1 MQVAGP
7 IKYQSDPLRCRVLT
21 TTQPAAVCDKKMG
34 RGQLLPMA
42 IRIFRTV
49 VAAFLAAS
57 FVCSATLAA
66 EPKRVMVLHSFG
78 RDFKPWS
85 EYAKTIRMQL
95 DRQSPWPMEITDQ
108 SLVTARSADENP
120 EVPFVEYLRALFA
133 RRPLDLIVSIGA
145 PAASFVQRHRQ
156 QLFATTPM
164 VFTAVE
170 QRRIQRSSLTEN
182 DAVVPTAHDFP
193 ALVENILHVLP
204 DTKTVAWVL
213 GASPNEKRW
222 LEDVRR
228 ELAPFADR
236 LSFIWYDDRSFA
248 DILKHAASLPPHSAI
263 FWHLM
268 NVDAAGVV
276 HEGDTGLPRLYEV
289 ANAPI
294 FTFDDSFFGREIVG
308 GPMHS
313 VLGSSQDTAAVVVR
327 ILGGEKAGDV
337 EIPARK
343 YSPPIF
349 DWRLMQRWGIS
360 ERNLPP
366 GSKIFFRE
374 ASAWQKYQM
383 AILLIVAAILFQAGL
398 ISWLVYEHRRRHT
411 AELTA
416 RGALAELTQMNR
428 IAGAGQL
435 SASIAHE
442 VNQPL
447 GAISSNAS
455 AALNWLKA
463 RTPNIDEA
471 SAALTRIKNDS
482 HRASDIVSNLRAMF
496 KKDGQQTGPVEV
508 NKVILSV
515 LELVRIEL
523 QERDIKVRTQ
533 LDDRLPTVTS
543 SEVQLQQVV
552 LNLIMNAKDAMQS
565 ASSHRELFVR
575 SEQSEP
581 GWVQVSIE
589 DSGPGI
595 SPSDLE
601 RIFQPMFTTKSQGM
615 GMGLAIC
622 RSIMEA
628 HGGRVW
634 VASGSQTGA
643 AFQFSL
649 PASGTKAGLSS

>member
-1 MQVAGP
+1 MRRWACS
-7 IKYQSDPLRCRVLT
+7 KS
-21 TTQPAAVCDKKMG
+21 TTQSAEARDQKWGAANCY
-34 RGQLLPMA
+34 RW
-42 IRIFRTV
+42 IFRTV
-49 VAAFLAAS
+49 VTVFLSAS
-57 FVCSATLAA
+57 FVCSATFAA

-85 EYAKTIRMQL
+85 EYAKTIRMEL
-95 DRQSPWPMEITDQ
+95 DRQSPWPMEIIDQ
-108 SLVTARSADENP
+108 SLLTARSADENP
-120 EVPFVEYLRALFA
+120 EAPFVEYLRALFA
-133 RRPLDLIVSIGA
+133 KRSLDVIVSIGA
-145 PAASFVQRHRQ
+145 PAARFVQRHRQ

-182 DAVVPTAHDFP
+182 DAVVATAHDFP
-193 ALVENILHVLP
+193 ALIENILHVLP
-204 DTKTVAWVL
+204 DTKTIAWVL
-213 GASPNEKRW
+213 GASPGEKLW
-222 LEDVRR
+222 LEDVRK

-236 LSFIWYDDRSFA
+236 LSFIWYNDRSFA

-294 FTFDDSFFGREIVG
+294 FTFDHSFFGREIVG

-313 VLGSSQDTAAVVVR
+313 VLGSSRDTAAVVVR
-327 ILGGEKAGDV
+327 ILGGEKAGD
-337 EIPARK
+337 IKIAPRA
-343 YSPPIF
+343 YAPPIF

-360 ERNLPP
+360 ESRLPP
-366 GSKIFFRE
+366 GSEISFRE
-374 ASAWQKYQM
+374 PSAWQKYQM
-383 AILLIVAAILFQAGL
+383 EILAIVAAILFQTGL
-398 ISWLVYEHRRRHT
+398 IIWLIYEHRRRNT
-411 AELTA
+411 AELTTREA
-416 RGALAELTQMNR
+416 MSELTQMNR

-435 SASIAHE
+435 SASISHE
-442 VNQPL
+442 VSQPL
-447 GAISSNAS
+447 GAISANAS

-471 SAALTRIKNDS
+471 RAALTMIINDS

-515 LELVRIEL
+515 LELVRLEL
-523 QERDIKVRTQ
+523 QEQDIEVRTQ
-533 LDDRLPTVTS
+533 LDDGLPTVTGT
-543 SEVQLQQVV
+543 EVQLQQVV

-565 ASSHRELFVR
+565 ASLHRELFVR

-581 GWVQVSIE
+581 GWVQVSIK

-595 SPSDLE
+595 SPSDME

-615 GMGLAIC
+615 GMGLSIC
-622 RSIMEA
+622 RSIMEG
-628 HGGRVW
+628 HGGRIW
-634 VASGSQTGA
+634 VASGSQTGT

-649 PASGTKAGLSS
+649 PASG

>member
-1 MQVAGP
+1 MRRRACKV
-7 IKYQSDPLRCRVLT
+7 YD
-21 TTQPAAVCDKKMG
+21 AARRGVRSRTG
-34 RGQLLPMA
+34 RGQLLPTA

-85 EYAKTIRMQL
+85 EYAKAIRMEL
-95 DRQSPWPMEITDQ
+95 DRQSPWPMEIIDH
-108 SLVTARSADENP
+108 SLLTAASADENP

-133 RRPLDLIVSIGA
+133 KRPVDLIVSIGA

-182 DAVVPTAHDFP
+182 DAVVATAHDFT
-193 ALVENILHVLP
+193 ALIENILHVLP

-213 GASPNEKRW
+213 GTSPNEKLW
-222 LEDVRR
+222 LQDVRR

-236 LSFIWYDDRSFA
+236 LSFIWYNDRSFT

-276 HEGDTGLPRLYEV
+276 HGGDTGLPRLYEV

-313 VLGSSQDTAAVVVR
+313 VLSLSRDTVAVVVR
-327 ILGGEKAGDV
+327 ILGGEKAGD
-337 EIPARK
+337 IKTAARG
-343 YSPPIF
+343 YAPPIF

-366 GSKIFFRE
+366 GSRIYFRE
-374 ASAWQKYQM
+374 PSAWQKYRM
-383 AILLIVAAILFQAGL
+383 EILAIAAAILLQTGL
-398 ISWLVYEHRRRHT
+398 IIWLIYEHRRRHT

-416 RGALAELTQMNR
+416 RGAMSELTQMNR

-442 VNQPL
+442 INQPL
-447 GAISSNAS
+447 AAISANAS

-471 SAALTRIKNDS
+471 RAALTMIKDDS
-482 HRASDIVSNLRAMF
+482 HRASDVVSNLRAMF
-496 KKDGQQTGPVEV
+496 KKDGQQNAPVEV

-515 LELVRIEL
+515 LTLVRIEL
-523 QERDIKVRTQ
+523 QEQNIEVRTQ
-533 LDDRLPTVTS
+533 LDDGLPTVTS
-543 SEVQLQQVV
+543 TEVQMQQVV

-565 ASSHRELFVR
+565 APSRRELFVR

-615 GMGLAIC
+615 GMGLSIC

-628 HGGRVW
+628 HGGRIW
-634 VASGSQTGA
+634 VASGGQTGA
-643 AFQFSL
+643 AFRFSL
-649 PASGTKAGLSS
+649 PASETEAGLSS